1 MKSSTI
7 RNLTR
12 LILAVATMAAAAQT
26 APQLQAAPEQPE
38 SRQQSAPQ
46 QPSPQPAQS
55 APQQPSAAQPQ
66 TAPQQNV
73 SSEGQALHI
82 LVGKSVVVNV
92 QAPITRVLSSNPS
105 VIETLATSPTE
116 IVVEGRAAGSSSL
129 ILWDQSGRSQMLD
142 VIVDVDVAGLRSAI
156 ERSYPDQHIDVQA
169 DGGRLILTGKVTDAK
184 TVEDLTKMASVYSNQ
199 VVNSLSLAIA
209 HDRQV
214 LLEVKFAEVDRTR
227 FSQVGVNLF
236 STGAGNTLGTTTTG
250 QFGGFGQQKITDSI
264 GVKAN
269 PLPDVFAP
277 STGSN
282 HVPFV
287 SDQTINSVLN
297 IFLFRPDIHFGAV
310 IQALQQKSVLQILA
324 EPNLMAINGQKAT
337 FLAGGEFPFPIV
349 QPGNGFTAVTI
360 QFKPFGVKLD
370 FTGNIASDGTIR
382 LHVAPEVS
390 TLDFTNALAISGFT
404 IPAISTR
411 RAETELELKDG
422 QSFGIA
428 GLLDNR
434 ATAQLSKVPGIGDI
448 PILGQLFRSR
458 NINKSNTELLVLVTP
473 HIIDPVHTLTTPPA
487 NPKLTVPFLDKPTF
501 DEHMPGHDKTE
512 SAPSPTPSAK

>member
-1 MKSSTI
+1 M
-7 RNLTR
+7 NR
-12 LILAVATMAAAAQT
+12 LAAAMAGFILLFTSIITWAQIPPEQNPQQQSAQQPST
-26 APQLQAAPEQPE
+26 PTQQQNPAPQP
-38 SRQQSAPQ
+38 QSAPQ
-46 QPSPQPAQS
+46 PQVSSP
-55 APQQPSAAQPQ
+55 
-66 TAPQQNV
+66 QNV

-82 LVGKSVVVNV
+82 LVGKSVVINV

-142 VIVDVDVAGLRSAI
+142 VVVDVDVAGLRSAI

-169 DGGRLILTGKVTDAK
+169 DGGRLILTGKVTDPK
-184 TVEDLTKMASVYSNQ
+184 MIEDLTKMATVYSNQ
-199 VVNSLSLAIA
+199 IVNSLSLAVS

-250 QFGGFGQQKITDSI
+250 QFGGFGTQHITDI
-264 GVKAN
+264 AGPGTHN
-269 PLPDVFAP
+269 
-277 STGSN
+277 G
-282 HVPFV
+282 PFT
-287 SDQTINSVLN
+287 SEQTINNVLN

-310 IQALQQKSVLQILA
+310 IEALQQKSVLQILA

-360 QFKPFGVKLD
+360 QFKPFGVRLE

-390 TLDFTNALAISGFT
+390 TLDFTNALAIQGFT
-404 IPAISTR
+404 VPAIRSEER
-411 RAETELELKDG
+411 RVGKEC
-422 QSFGIA
+422 
-428 GLLDNR
+428 
-434 ATAQLSKVPGIGDI
+434 
-448 PILGQLFRSR
+448 RSWWLAC
-458 NINKSNTELLVLVTP
+458 I
-473 HIIDPVHTLTTPPA
+473 
-487 NPKLTVPFLDKPTF
+487 
-501 DEHMPGHDKTE
+501 
-512 SAPSPTPSAK
+512 

>member
-1 MKSSTI
+1 MNSST
-7 RNLTR
+7 TR
-12 LILAVATMAAAAQT
+12 ILASVFLAIATGLATAQT
-26 APQLQAAPEQPE
+26 PAQPQA
-38 SRQQSAPQ
+38 APQ
-46 QPSPQPAQS
+46 QPASQQQATPQPQAAPQQN
-55 APQQPSAAQPQ
+55 APPQQPSTAQPQ
-66 TAPQQNV
+66 TSAQQNI

-92 QAPITRVLSSNPS
+92 QAPITRVLSSNPA

-142 VIVDVDVAGLRSAI
+142 VVVDVDVAGLRSAI

-169 DGGRLILTGKVTDAK
+169 DGGRLILTGKVTDPK
-184 TVEDLTKMASVYSNQ
+184 MIEDLTKMSTVYSNQ
-199 VVNSLSLAIA
+199 VVNSLTLGIS

-214 LLEVKFAEVDRTR
+214 LLEVKFAEVDRTK
-227 FSQVGVNLF
+227 FAQFGVNLL

-250 QFGGFGQQKITDSI
+250 QFGGFGPQHITDIAGPGTHS
-264 GVKAN
+264 GT
-269 PLPDVFAP
+269 F
-277 STGSN
+277 TT
-282 HVPFV
+282 
-287 SDQTINSVLN
+287 DQTLNNVLN
-297 IFLFRPDIHFGAV
+297 IFLFRFDIHFGAV
-310 IQALQQKSVLQILA
+310 IQDLEQKSVLQILA
-324 EPNLMAINGQKAT
+324 EPNLMALNGQKAT
-337 FLAGGEFPFPIV
+337 FLAGGEFPFPLV

-370 FTGNIASDGTIR
+370 FTGNISNDGTIR

-390 TLDFTNALAISGFT
+390 TLDFTNALAIQGFT
-404 IPAISTR
+404 VPAISTR
-411 RAETELELKDG
+411 RAETDIELKDG

-434 ATAQLSKVPGIGDI
+434 AQTQLNKIPGIGDI
-448 PILGQLFRSR
+448 PVLGQLFRSR

-473 HIIDPVHTLTTPPA
+473 HIIDPVHTSTPPPP
-487 NPKLTVPFLDKPTF
+487 NPKLSVPFLDRPTF
-501 DEHMPGHDKTE
+501 DEHIPGHDKTE

>member
-1 MKSSTI
+1 MKSSTT
-7 RNLTR
+7 RNLVL
-12 LILAVATMAAAAQT
+12 LILAVATMPATAQT
-26 APQLQAAPEQPE
+26 APQPQAAPQQP
-38 SRQQSAPQ
+38 APQ
-46 QPSPQPAQS
+46 PQNAPLQPSPQPAQP

-66 TAPQQNV
+66 SSPQQNV

-142 VIVDVDVAGLRSAI
+142 VVVDVDVAGLRSAI

-169 DGGRLILTGKVTDAK
+169 DGGRLILTGKVTDPK
-184 TVEDLTKMASVYSNQ
+184 MVEDLTKMASVYSNQ
-199 VVNSLSLAIA
+199 IVNSLSLAVS

-236 STGAGNTLGTTTTG
+236 STGAGNTLGSTTTG
-250 QFGGFGQQKITDSI
+250 QFGGFGTQHITDI
-264 GVKAN
+264 AG
-269 PLPDVFAP
+269 P
-277 STGSN
+277 GSHN
-282 HVPFV
+282 GPF
-287 SDQTINSVLN
+287 SSEQTINNVLN

-310 IQALQQKSVLQILA
+310 IEALQQKSVLQILA

-360 QFKPFGVKLD
+360 QIKPFGVRLE

-390 TLDFTNALAISGFT
+390 TLDFTNALAIQGFT
-404 IPAISTR
+404 VPAISTR

-434 ATAQLSKVPGIGDI
+434 AQAQLSKVPGIGDI
-448 PILGQLFRSR
+448 PVLGQLFRSR

-473 HIIDPVHTLTTPPA
+473 HIIDPVHTSTPPPA
-487 NPKLTVPFLDKPTF
+487 NPKLSVPFLDRPTF
-501 DEHMPGHDKTE
+501 DEHIPGHDKTE

>member
-1 MKSSTI
+1 MNSST
-7 RNLTR
+7 TR
-12 LILAVATMAAAAQT
+12 MLASFFLAMAAVMAGAQT
-26 APQLQAAPEQPE
+26 PAQPQVAPEQPV
-38 SRQQSAPQ
+38 APQ
-46 QPSPQPAQS
+46 QA
-55 APQQPSAAQPQ
+55 APQQPQ
-66 TAPQQNV
+66 TAPQQNAVPQPSTAQPQTSAQQNV

-142 VIVDVDVAGLRSAI
+142 VVVDVDVAGLRSAI

-169 DGGRLILTGKVTDAK
+169 DGGRLILTGKVTDPK
-184 TVEDLTKMASVYSNQ
+184 MIEDLTKMATVYSNQ
-199 VVNSLSLAIA
+199 IVNSLSLAVS

-214 LLEVKFAEVDRTR
+214 LLEVKFAEVERTR

-236 STGAGNTLGTTTTG
+236 STGAGNTVGTTTTG
-250 QFGGFGQQKITDSI
+250 QFGGFGTQHITDVAGPRTHS
-264 GVKAN
+264 G
-269 PLPDVFAP
+269 
-277 STGSN
+277 
-282 HVPFV
+282 PFT
-287 SDQTINSVLN
+287 SEQTINNVMN

-310 IQALQQKSVLQILA
+310 IEALQQKSVLQILA

-360 QFKPFGVKLD
+360 QFKPFGVRLE

-390 TLDFTNALAISGFT
+390 TLDFTNALAIQGFT
-404 IPAISTR
+404 VPAISTR

-434 ATAQLSKVPGIGDI
+434 AQAQLSKVPGIGDI
-448 PILGQLFRSR
+448 PVLGQLFRSR
-458 NINKSNTELLVLVTP
+458 NINKRNTELLVLVTP
-473 HIIDPVHTLTTPPA
+473 NIIDPVHTSTPPPA
-487 NPKLTVPFLDKPTF
+487 NPKLSVPFLDRPTF
-501 DEHMPGHDKTE
+501 DEHIPGHDKTE
-512 SAPSPTPSAK
+512 SEPSPTPSAK

>member
-1 MKSSTI
+1 M
-7 RNLTR
+7 NR
-12 LILAVATMAAAAQT
+12 LAAAMAGFILLFTSIITWPQT
-26 APQLQAAPEQPE
+26 PPEQNHAQ
-38 SRQQSAPQ
+38 QQSAQ
-46 QPSPQPAQS
+46 QPSTPTQQQNPAPQPQN
-55 APQQPSAAQPQ
+55 APQPQ
-66 TAPQQNV
+66 VSSSQNV

-92 QAPITRVLSSNPS
+92 QAPITRVLSSNPA

-116 IVVEGRAAGSSSL
+116 IVVEGRAPGSSSL

-169 DGGRLILTGKVTDAK
+169 DGGRLVLTGKVTDPK
-184 TVEDLTKMASVYSNQ
+184 VIEDLTKMSMAYSNQ
-199 VVNSLSLAIA
+199 IVNSLTLAIS

-214 LLEVKFAEVDRTR
+214 LLEVKFAEVDRTK
-227 FSQVGVNLF
+227 FSQFGVNLF

-250 QFGGFGQQKITDSI
+250 QFGGFGTQHITDVAGPGTHS
-264 GVKAN
+264 G
-269 PLPDVFAP
+269 
-277 STGSN
+277 
-282 HVPFV
+282 PFT
-287 SDQTINSVLN
+287 SEQTINNVLN

-310 IQALQQKSVLQILA
+310 IEALQQKSVLQILA

-360 QFKPFGVKLD
+360 QFKPFGVRLE

-390 TLDFTNALAISGFT
+390 TLDFTNALAIQGFT
-404 IPAISTR
+404 VPAISTR
-411 RAETELELKDG
+411 RAETELELRDG

-434 ATAQLSKVPGIGDI
+434 AQAQLSKVPGIGDI
-448 PILGQLFRSR
+448 PVLGQLFRSR

-473 HIIDPVHTLTTPPA
+473 HIIDPVHTSTPPPP
-487 NPKLTVPFLDKPTF
+487 NPKLSVPFLDRPTF
-501 DEHMPGHDKTE
+501 DEHIPGHDKTE

>member
-1 MKSSTI
+1 MKSSTS
-7 RNLTR
+7 RNLVL
-12 LILAVATMAAAAQT
+12 LILVVATMAATAQT
-26 APQLQAAPEQPE
+26 APQSQTAPEQPAP
-38 SRQQSAPQ
+38 QQQNAPQ
-46 QPSPQPAQS
+46 QPSSKPAQTV
-55 APQQPSAAQPQ
+55 QQPSVSQPQ
-66 TAPQQNV
+66 SSPQQNV

-142 VIVDVDVAGLRSAI
+142 VVVDVDVAGLRSAI

-169 DGGRLILTGKVTDAK
+169 DGGRLILTGKVTDPK
-184 TVEDLTKMASVYSNQ
+184 MIEDLTKMATVYSNQ
-199 VVNSLSLAIA
+199 IVNSLSLAVS

-250 QFGGFGQQKITDSI
+250 QFGGFGTQHITDVAGPGTHS
-264 GVKAN
+264 G
-269 PLPDVFAP
+269 
-277 STGSN
+277 
-282 HVPFV
+282 PFT
-287 SDQTINSVLN
+287 SEQTINNVLN

-310 IQALQQKSVLQILA
+310 IEALQQKSVLQILA

-360 QFKPFGVKLD
+360 QFKPFGVRLE

-390 TLDFTNALAISGFT
+390 TLDFTNALAIQGFT
-404 IPAISTR
+404 VPAISTR

-434 ATAQLSKVPGIGDI
+434 TQAQLSKVPGIGDI
-448 PILGQLFRSR
+448 PVLGQLFRSR

-473 HIIDPVHTLTTPPA
+473 HIIDPVHTSTPPPP
-487 NPKLTVPFLDKPTF
+487 NPKLSVPFLDRPTF
-501 DEHMPGHDKTE
+501 DEHIPGHDKTE

>member
-1 MKSSTI
+1 MKSSTT
-7 RNLTR
+7 RNLVL
-12 LILAVATMAAAAQT
+12 LILAVATMPATAQT
-26 APQLQAAPEQPE
+26 APQPQAAPQQP
-38 SRQQSAPQ
+38 APQ
-46 QPSPQPAQS
+46 PQNAPLQPSPQPAQP

-66 TAPQQNV
+66 SSPQQNV

-142 VIVDVDVAGLRSAI
+142 VVVDVDVAGLRSAI

-169 DGGRLILTGKVTDAK
+169 DGGRLILTGKVTDPK
-184 TVEDLTKMASVYSNQ
+184 MIEDLTKMATVYSNQ
-199 VVNSLSLAIA
+199 IVNSLTLAVS

-250 QFGGFGQQKITDSI
+250 QFGGFGTQHITDI
-264 GVKAN
+264 AGPGTHN
-269 PLPDVFAP
+269 
-277 STGSN
+277 G
-282 HVPFV
+282 PFT
-287 SDQTINSVLN
+287 SEQTINNVLN

-310 IQALQQKSVLQILA
+310 IEALQQKSVLQILA

-360 QFKPFGVKLD
+360 QFKPFGVRLE

-390 TLDFTNALAISGFT
+390 TLDFTNALAIQGFT
-404 IPAISTR
+404 VPAISTR

-434 ATAQLSKVPGIGDI
+434 AQAQLSKVPGIGDI
-448 PILGQLFRSR
+448 PVLGQLFRSR

-473 HIIDPVHTLTTPPA
+473 HIIDPVHTSTPPPP
-487 NPKLTVPFLDKPTF
+487 NPKLSVPFLDRPTF
-501 DEHMPGHDKTE
+501 DEHIPGHDKTE

>member
-1 MKSSTI
+1 MNSST
-7 RNLTR
+7 TR
-12 LILAVATMAAAAQT
+12 ILASVFLAIATGLATAQT
-26 APQLQAAPEQPE
+26 PAQPQA
-38 SRQQSAPQ
+38 APQ
-46 QPSPQPAQS
+46 QPASQQQATPQPQAAPQQN
-55 APQQPSAAQPQ
+55 APPQQPSTAQPQ
-66 TAPQQNV
+66 TSAQQNI

-92 QAPITRVLSSNPS
+92 QAPITRVLSSNPA

-142 VIVDVDVAGLRSAI
+142 VIVDVDVSGLRSAI
-156 ERSYPDQHIDVQA
+156 ERTYPDQHIDVQA

-184 TVEDLTKMASVYSNQ
+184 MIEDLTKMSGVYSNQ
-199 VVNSLSLAIA
+199 IVNSLTLGIS

-236 STGAGNTLGTTTTG
+236 STGGGNTLGTTTTG
-250 QFGGFGQQKITDSI
+250 QFGGFGTQHITDI
-264 GVKAN
+264 AGPGTHN
-269 PLPDVFAP
+269 
-277 STGSN
+277 G
-282 HVPFV
+282 PFT
-287 SDQTINSVLN
+287 SEQTINNVLN

-310 IQALQQKSVLQILA
+310 IEALQQKSVLQLLS

-360 QFKPFGVKLD
+360 QFKPFGVRLE

-390 TLDFTNALAISGFT
+390 TLDFTNALAIQGFT
-404 IPAISTR
+404 VPAISTR

-422 QSFGIA
+422 QSVGIA

-434 ATAQLSKVPGIGDI
+434 TQAQLSKVPGIGDI
-448 PILGQLFRSR
+448 PVLGQLFRSR

-473 HIIDPVHTLTTPPA
+473 HIIDPVHTSTPPPP
-487 NPKLTVPFLDKPTF
+487 NPKLSVPFLDRPTF
-501 DEHMPGHDKTE
+501 DEHIPGHDKTE

>member
-1 MKSSTI
+1 MKSSTT
-7 RNLTR
+7 RNLVL
-12 LILAVATMAAAAQT
+12 LILAVATMAATAQT
-26 APQLQAAPEQPE
+26 APQPQAAPQQP
-38 SRQQSAPQ
+38 APQ
-46 QPSPQPAQS
+46 PQNAPLQPSPQPAQP

-66 TAPQQNV
+66 GSPQQNV

-142 VIVDVDVAGLRSAI
+142 VVVDVDVAGLRSAI

-169 DGGRLILTGKVTDAK
+169 DGGRLILTGKVTDPK
-184 TVEDLTKMASVYSNQ
+184 MIEDLTKMATVYSNQ
-199 VVNSLSLAIA
+199 IVNSLSLAVS

-236 STGAGNTLGTTTTG
+236 STGAGNTLGSTTTG
-250 QFGGFGQQKITDSI
+250 QFGGFGTQHITDI
-264 GVKAN
+264 AG
-269 PLPDVFAP
+269 P
-277 STGSN
+277 GSHN
-282 HVPFV
+282 GPF
-287 SDQTINSVLN
+287 SSEQTINNVLN

-310 IQALQQKSVLQILA
+310 IEALQQKSVLQILA

-360 QFKPFGVKLD
+360 QFKPFGVRLE

-390 TLDFTNALAISGFT
+390 TLDFTNALAIQGFT
-404 IPAISTR
+404 VPAISTR

-434 ATAQLSKVPGIGDI
+434 AQAQLSKIPGIGDI
-448 PILGQLFRSR
+448 PILGNLFRSR
-458 NINKSNTELLVLVTP
+458 QVNRSNSELVVLVTP
-473 HIIDPVHTLTTPPA
+473 RIVDPVKLNNPSPVPPA
-487 NPKLTVPFLDKPTF
+487 NPIQFLDNPKF
-501 DEHMPGHDKTE
+501 DHGMPASSPHPE
-512 SAPSPTPSAK
+512 SNTGNIGQPAPSAK

>member
-1 MKSSTI
+1 MKSSTS
-7 RNLTR
+7 RNLV
-12 LILAVATMAAAAQT
+12 LWILVVATMAATAQT
-26 APQLQAAPEQPE
+26 APQSQTAPEQPAP
-38 SRQQSAPQ
+38 QQQNAPQ
-46 QPSPQPAQS
+46 QPSPKPAQTV
-55 APQQPSAAQPQ
+55 QQPSVSQPQ
-66 TAPQQNV
+66 SSTQQNV

-142 VIVDVDVAGLRSAI
+142 VVVDVDVAGLRSAI

-169 DGGRLILTGKVTDAK
+169 DGGRLILTGKVTDPK
-184 TVEDLTKMASVYSNQ
+184 MIEDLTKMATVYSNQ
-199 VVNSLSLAIA
+199 IVNSLSLAVS

-250 QFGGFGQQKITDSI
+250 QFGGFGTQHITDVAGPGTHS
-264 GVKAN
+264 G
-269 PLPDVFAP
+269 
-277 STGSN
+277 
-282 HVPFV
+282 PFT
-287 SDQTINSVLN
+287 SEQTINNVLN

-310 IQALQQKSVLQILA
+310 IEALQQKSVLQILA

-360 QFKPFGVKLD
+360 QFKPFGVRLE

-390 TLDFTNALAISGFT
+390 TLDFTNALAIQGFT
-404 IPAISTR
+404 VPAISTR

-434 ATAQLSKVPGIGDI
+434 AQAQLSKVPGIGDI
-448 PILGQLFRSR
+448 PVLGQLFRSR

-473 HIIDPVHTLTTPPA
+473 HIIDPVHTSTPPPA
-487 NPKLTVPFLDKPTF
+487 NPKLSVPFLDRPTF
-501 DEHMPGHDKTE
+501 DEHIPGHDKTE

>member
-1 MKSSTI
+1 MNSST
-7 RNLTR
+7 TR
-12 LILAVATMAAAAQT
+12 ILACFFLAIATGMAAAQT
-26 APQLQAAPEQPE
+26 ATQSQAAPERPAT
-38 SRQQSAPQ
+38 QQQAAPPQNAAPQ
-46 QPSPQPAQS
+46 QPST
-55 APQQPSAAQPQ
+55 AQPQ
-66 TAPQQNV
+66 TLAQQNV

-92 QAPITRVLSSNPS
+92 QAPITRVLSSNPT

-142 VIVDVDVAGLRSAI
+142 VIVDVDVSGLRSAI

-169 DGGRLILTGKVTDAK
+169 DGSRLILTGKVTDPK
-184 TVEDLTKMASVYSNQ
+184 MIEDLTKMATAYSNQ
-199 VVNSLSLAIA
+199 IVNSLTLAIS

-214 LLEVKFAEVDRTR
+214 LLEVKFAEVDRTK
-227 FSQVGVNLF
+227 FSQFGVNLL

-250 QFGGFGQQKITDSI
+250 QFGGFGSQHITDTA
-264 GVKAN
+264 G
-269 PLPDVFAP
+269 PG
-277 STGSN
+277 TTHG
-282 HVPFV
+282 PFTT
-287 SDQTINSVLN
+287 DQTLNNVLN
-297 IFLFRPDIHFGAV
+297 IFLFRFDIHFGAV
-310 IQALQQKSVLQILA
+310 IQDLEQKSVLQILA
-324 EPNLMAINGQKAT
+324 EPNLMALNGQKAT
-337 FLAGGEFPFPIV
+337 FLAGGEFPFPLV

-370 FTGNIASDGTIR
+370 FTGNISNDGTIR

-390 TLDFTNALAISGFT
+390 TLDFTNALAIQGFT
-404 IPAISTR
+404 VPAISTR
-411 RAETELELKDG
+411 RAETDIELKDG

-434 ATAQLSKVPGIGDI
+434 AQAQLNKIPGIGDV
-448 PILGQLFRSR
+448 PVLGQLFRSR
-458 NINKSNTELLVLVTP
+458 NINKSKTELLVLVTP
-473 HIIDPVHTLTTPPA
+473 HIVDPVHTTTPPPA
-487 NPKLTVPFLDKPTF
+487 NPNLSVPFLDKPKF

>member
-1 MKSSTI
+1 MKSSTS
-7 RNLTR
+7 RNLVL
-12 LILAVATMAAAAQT
+12 LILVVATMAATAQT
-26 APQLQAAPEQPE
+26 APQSQTAPEQPAP
-38 SRQQSAPQ
+38 QPQNAPQ
-46 QPSPQPAQS
+46 QPSSKPAQTV
-55 APQQPSAAQPQ
+55 QQPSVSQPQ
-66 TAPQQNV
+66 SSPQQNV

-169 DGGRLILTGKVTDAK
+169 DGGRLILTGKVTDPK
-184 TVEDLTKMASVYSNQ
+184 MIDDLTKMSAVYSTQ
-199 VVNSLSLAIA
+199 IVNSLSLAVS

-250 QFGGFGQQKITDSI
+250 QFGGFGTQHITDVAGPGTHS
-264 GVKAN
+264 G
-269 PLPDVFAP
+269 
-277 STGSN
+277 
-282 HVPFV
+282 PFT
-287 SDQTINSVLN
+287 SEQTINNVLN

-310 IQALQQKSVLQILA
+310 IEALQQKSVLQILA

-360 QFKPFGVKLD
+360 QFKPFGVRLE

-390 TLDFTNALAISGFT
+390 TLDFTNALAIQGFT
-404 IPAISTR
+404 VPAISTT

-434 ATAQLSKVPGIGDI
+434 AQAQLNKAPGNGDI
-448 PILGQLFRSR
+448 PVLGQLFRSR

-473 HIIDPVHTLTTPPA
+473 HIIDPVHTSTPPPP
-487 NPKLTVPFLDKPTF
+487 NPKLSVPFLDRPTF
-501 DEHMPGHDKTE
+501 DEHIPGHDKTE

>member
-1 MKSSTI
+1 MKSSTS
-7 RNLTR
+7 RNLVL
-12 LILAVATMAAAAQT
+12 LILVVATIAATAQT
-26 APQLQAAPEQPE
+26 APQSQTAPEQPAP
-38 SRQQSAPQ
+38 QQQNAPQ
-46 QPSPQPAQS
+46 QPSPKPAQTV
-55 APQQPSAAQPQ
+55 QQPSVSQPQ
-66 TAPQQNV
+66 SSTQQNV

-142 VIVDVDVAGLRSAI
+142 VVVDVDVAGLRSAI

-169 DGGRLILTGKVTDAK
+169 DGGRLILTGKVTDPK
-184 TVEDLTKMASVYSNQ
+184 MIEDLTKMATVYSNQ
-199 VVNSLSLAIA
+199 IVNSLSLAVS

-250 QFGGFGQQKITDSI
+250 QFGGFGTQHITDVAGPGTHS
-264 GVKAN
+264 G
-269 PLPDVFAP
+269 
-277 STGSN
+277 
-282 HVPFV
+282 PFT
-287 SDQTINSVLN
+287 SEQTINNVLN

-310 IQALQQKSVLQILA
+310 IEALQQKSVLQILA

-360 QFKPFGVKLD
+360 QFKPFGVRLE

-390 TLDFTNALAISGFT
+390 TLDFTNALAIQGFT
-404 IPAISTR
+404 VPAISTR

-434 ATAQLSKVPGIGDI
+434 AQAQLSKVPGIGDI
-448 PILGQLFRSR
+448 PVLGQLFRSR

-473 HIIDPVHTLTTPPA
+473 HIIDPVHTSTPPPP
-487 NPKLTVPFLDKPTF
+487 NPKLSVPFLDRPTF
-501 DEHMPGHDKTE
+501 DEHIPGHDKTE

>member
-1 MKSSTI
+1 MKSSTA
-7 RNLTR
+7 R
-12 LILAVATMAAAAQT
+12 ILASVIFAIAVAASAQT
-26 APQLQAAPEQPE
+26 SAPPQAAPEQSVAP
-38 SRQQSAPQ
+38 QQAAPQ
-46 QPSPQPAQS
+46 QPQA
-55 APQQPSAAQPQ
+55 APQTQSTAQTQ
-66 TAPQQNV
+66 TSSQQNV

-142 VIVDVDVAGLRSAI
+142 VIVDVDVSGLRSAI

-169 DGGRLILTGKVTDAK
+169 DGGRLILTGKVTDPK
-184 TVEDLTKMASVYSNQ
+184 MIEDLTKMSTVYSNQ
-199 VVNSLSLAIA
+199 VVNSLTLGRSEE
-209 HDRQV
+209 RQV

-250 QFGGFGQQKITDSI
+250 QFGGFGTQHITDI
-264 GVKAN
+264 AGPGTHN
-269 PLPDVFAP
+269 
-277 STGSN
+277 G
-282 HVPFV
+282 PFT
-287 SDQTINSVLN
+287 SEQTINNVLN

-310 IQALQQKSVLQILA
+310 IEALQQKSVLQILA

-360 QFKPFGVKLD
+360 QFKPFGVRLE

-390 TLDFTNALAISGFT
+390 TLDFTNALAIQGFT
-404 IPAISTR
+404 VPAISTR

-434 ATAQLSKVPGIGDI
+434 AQAQLSKVPGIGDI

-458 NINKSNTELLVLVTP
+458 NVNKSNTELLVLVTP
-473 HIIDPVHTLTTPPA
+473 HIVDPVHTQSAPPA
-487 NPKLTVPFLDKPTF
+487 APKPPVPFMDKPKF
-501 DEHMPGHDKTE
+501 DEGMPGHDKTG